1 LDTVW
6 GDIVIEVSKV
16 SQRFQTDKGV
26 FQALIDVSLHI
37 PKGDFVA
44 IIGRS
49 GAGKSTFLRTLNGLL
64 VPSEGSILVN
74 GTDITRLPKAGLQKY
89 RRTVGFIFQQF
100 NLVNRLS
107 VMDNVLHGR
116 LGYLPTWRGL
126 LGLYTDRD
134 YEIARAQIAS
144 VDLSPKETSRVD
156 ELSGGQQQR
165 VAIARAMA
173 QEPALMLADEPAAN
187 LDPVLSEE
195 VMRILKMF
203 NEQQGVTVVIN
214 IHALD
219 LALKYAKRIIAF
231 KHGKLVFD
239 GTPAALTP
247 DLVDDIYERKE
258 MLV

>member
-1 LDTVW
+1 M
-6 GDIVIEVSKV
+6 IEVRNV
-16 SQRFQTDKGV
+16 SQTFITARGP
-26 FQALIDVSLHI
+26 FQALVDVSIHI
-37 PKGDFVA
+37 PKKDFVA

-64 VPSEGSILVN
+64 IPSQGSVVVED
-74 GTDITRLPKAGLQKY
+74 TDITKLRGRELQKY
-89 RRTVGFIFQQF
+89 RRSVGFIFQQF

-126 LGLYTDRD
+126 LGLYAERD
-134 YEIARAQIAS
+134 YQIARQQLGR
-144 VDLSPKETSRVD
+144 VDLSAKETARVD
-156 ELSGGQQQR
+156 SLSGGQMQR

-173 QEPALMLADEPAAN
+173 QEPTLMLADEPAAN

-195 VMRILKMF
+195 VMYTLRKF
-203 NEQQGVTVVIN
+203 NDQDGVTVMIN

-231 KHGKLVFD
+231 RRGYLVFD
-239 GTPAALTP
+239 GTPTQLSD
-247 DLVDDIYERKE
+247 DLVDEIYERKE
-258 MLV
+258 MLA

>member
-1 LDTVW
+1 M
-6 GDIVIEVSKV
+6 IEV
-16 SQRFQTDKGV
+16 RNLNQTFVTPKGS
-26 FQALIDVSLHI
+26 FQALMDVNINI
-37 PKGDFVA
+37 PQGDFVA

-64 VPSEGSILVN
+64 IPSQGSVVIKGV
-74 GTDITRLPKAGLQKY
+74 DITKLPKRELQKF
-89 RRTVGFIFQQF
+89 RRNVGFIFQQF

-126 LGLYTDRD
+126 LGLYTEHDLAV
-134 YEIARAQIAS
+134 ARAQLER
-144 VDLSPKETSRVD
+144 VDLSAKETARVD
-156 ELSGGQQQR
+156 SLSGGQMQR

-173 QEPALMLADEPAAN
+173 QEPSLMLADEPAAN

-195 VMRILKMF
+195 VMITLKRF
-203 NEQQGVTVVIN
+203 NLQDGVTVVIN

-231 KHGKLVFD
+231 KRGRLVFD
-239 GTPAALTP
+239 GTPAQLTD
-247 DLVDDIYERKE
+247 DLVDDIFERKE
-258 MLV
+258 MLA

>member
-1 LDTVW
+1 M
-6 GDIVIEVSKV
+6 IEVKNV
-16 SQRFQTDKGV
+16 SQTFITPKGP
-26 FQALIDVSLHI
+26 FQALVDVNINI
-37 PKGDFVA
+37 PKRDFVA

-64 VPSEGSILVN
+64 IPSQGSVVVE
-74 GTDITRLPKAGLQKY
+74 GTDITRLPKRELQKY
-89 RRTVGFIFQQF
+89 RRSVGFIFQQF
-100 NLVNRLS
+100 NLVTRLS

-126 LGLYTDRD
+126 LGLYTERD
-134 YEIARAQIAS
+134 YQIARQQLAR
-144 VDLSPKETSRVD
+144 VDLSPKETARVD
-156 ELSGGQQQR
+156 SLSGGQMQR

-173 QEPALMLADEPAAN
+173 QEPTLMLADEPAAN

-195 VMRILKMF
+195 VLYTLRKF
-203 NEQQGVTVVIN
+203 NEQDGVTVVIN

-231 KHGKLVFD
+231 RRGSLVFD
-239 GTPAALTP
+239 GAPAQLTD

-258 MLV
+258 MLA

>member
-1 LDTVW
+1 M
-6 GDIVIEVSKV
+6 IEVKQV
-16 SQRFQTDKGV
+16 NQTFRTAKGPLQV
-26 FQALIDVSLHI
+26 LFDVNIEI
-37 PKGDFVA
+37 PRGDFVA

-64 VPSEGSILVN
+64 IPSSGSVVVE
-74 GTDITRLPKAGLQKY
+74 GTDITKLAKLELQKY
-89 RRTVGFIFQQF
+89 RRRVGFIFQQF
-100 NLVNRLS
+100 NLVNRLR
-107 VMDNVLHGR
+107 VIDNVLHGR

-126 LGLYTDRD
+126 LGLYTDQD
-134 YEIARAQIAS
+134 FQIARAQLEA
-144 VDLSPKETSRVD
+144 VDLSPKETARVD
-156 ELSGGQQQR
+156 SLSGGQQQR

-195 VMRILKMF
+195 VMRTLKMF
-203 NEQQGVTVVIN
+203 NEKQGVTVVIN

-231 KHGKLVFD
+231 KRGYLVFD
-239 GTPAALTP
+239 GTPAQLT
-247 DLVDDIYERKE
+247 DELVDDIYERKE

>member
-1 LDTVW
+1 M
-6 GDIVIEVSKV
+6 IEVKNV
-16 SQRFQTDKGV
+16 SQTFITPKGP
-26 FQALIDVSLHI
+26 FQALVDVNINI
-37 PKGDFVA
+37 PKRDFVA

-64 VPSEGSILVN
+64 IPSQGSVVVE
-74 GTDITRLPKAGLQKY
+74 GTDITRLPKRELQKY
-89 RRTVGFIFQQF
+89 RRSVGFIFQQF
-100 NLVNRLS
+100 NLVTRLS

-126 LGLYTDRD
+126 LGLYTERD
-134 YEIARAQIAS
+134 YQIARQQLAR
-144 VDLSPKETSRVD
+144 VDLSSKESARVD
-156 ELSGGQQQR
+156 SLSGGQMQR

-173 QEPALMLADEPAAN
+173 QEPTLMLADEPAAN

-195 VMRILKMF
+195 VLYTLRKF
-203 NEQQGVTVVIN
+203 NEQDGVTVVIN

-231 KHGKLVFD
+231 RRGSLVFD
-239 GTPAALTP
+239 GAPAQLTD

-258 MLV
+258 MLA

>member
-1 LDTVW
+1 M
-6 GDIVIEVSKV
+6 IEVRNV
-16 SQRFQTDKGV
+16 NQTFVTARGP
-26 FQALIDVSLHI
+26 FQALVDVNISI
-37 PKGDFVA
+37 PKNDFVA

-64 VPSEGSILVN
+64 IPSQGSVVVN
-74 GTDITRLPKAGLQKY
+74 GTDITKLPKRELQKY

-126 LGLYTDRD
+126 LGLYTDKD
-134 YEIARAQIAS
+134 IQVAKAQLER
-144 VDLSPKETSRVD
+144 VDLSNKETARVD
-156 ELSGGQQQR
+156 SLSGGQMQR

-195 VMRILKMF
+195 VMRTLKHF
-203 NEQQGVTVVIN
+203 NEQDGVTVVIN

-219 LALKYAKRIIAF
+219 LAVKYAKRIIAF
-231 KHGKLVFD
+231 QRGRLVFD
-239 GTPAALTP
+239 GTPEQLTD

>member
-1 LDTVW
+1 M
-6 GDIVIEVSKV
+6 IEVRNLNQTFSTAKGSLKV
-16 SQRFQTDKGV
+16 
-26 FQALIDVSLHI
+26 LMDVNLDI
-37 PKGDFVA
+37 PQGDFVA

-64 VPSEGSILVN
+64 IPTTGSVVVN
-74 GTDITRLPKAGLQKY
+74 GTDITRLPKRELQKY

-107 VMDNVLHGR
+107 TLDNVLHGR

-126 LGLYTDRD
+126 LGLYNEVD
-134 YEIARAQIAS
+134 YRIARQQLER
-144 VDLSPKETSRVD
+144 VDLAAKENARVD
-156 ELSGGQQQR
+156 SLSGGQQQR

-173 QEPALMLADEPAAN
+173 QQPALMLADEPAAN

-195 VMRILKMF
+195 VMRTLKRF
-203 NEQQGVTVVIN
+203 NEQDGVTVVIN

-231 KHGKLVFD
+231 KRGRVVFD
-239 GTPAALTP
+239 GLPAELSE
-247 DLVDDIYERKE
+247 DMVDDLYERKE
-258 MLV
+258 MLA